1 MLFLNAIAAV
11 TLMEVTFK
19 SRRVALTAVGGWI
32 AVNAS
37 ALYVIAKV
45 VGVTRL
51 EYTLAGVTIQWYF
64 YYFIIALVFLLLL
77 KAKPGVYRIIALFC
91 LAGVFSTCKDEVM
104 IVGLVNLSDT
114 LSMTTF
120 KVFALL
126 FSFWLAFMIPVWVF
140 FTGAGESIRS
150 RLFSISLSQI
160 KTHQKVLLRG
170 FIWFCVA
177 YMVTNIWTEGKLL
190 SLWLSISPGYF
201 VRDVV
206 YSSAYLVLIDH
217 FVLIAFAKLVIDK
230 LFPDESTSMWEI
242 LAFGLLFAV
251 SHYYLPIG
259 YIVREFLYGL
269 IFGYWYLK
277 TGSLTYGIILRTMS
291 YVLSISVAS

>member
-11 TLMEVTFK
+11 TLMEIRFK
-19 SRRVALTAVGGWI
+19 SRRIALTAVGSWI
-32 AVNAS
+32 AINAL
-37 ALYVIAKV
+37 AMYWIVQV
-45 VGVTRL
+45 VGITSL
-51 EYTLAGVTIQWYF
+51 EYTWAGLNVQWYTQF
-64 YYFIIALVFLLLL
+64 LVVAVVLLLLL
-77 KAKPGVYRIIALFC
+77 KAKLDMYSTLAVFC
-91 LAGVFSTCKDEVM
+91 LAGIFSMFKDELTVAR
-104 IVGLVNLSDT
+104 LVNSSDALLMAT
-114 LSMTTF
+114 SKTF
-120 KVFALL
+120 GLL

-140 FTGAGESIRS
+140 FTEAGESIRS

-170 FIWFCVA
+170 FIWFCIA

-217 FVLIAFAKLVIDK
+217 FVLIAFAKLVINR
-230 LFPDESTSMWEI
+230 LFPDEPTSMWEI

-251 SHYYLPIG
+251 SHYYLPVG